1 MTGST
6 ILARAGAIGF
16 FINLVLHTMA
26 TGAVRTNALRASADL
41 GALVTLLWLLFS
53 VVMLVLGVIV
63 WVHARPASA
72 HRRTVLALA
81 AIFPLATAIGQ
92 LITFGPIFPV
102 ATLALTA
109 SLTFGAAFGTP
120 ASPRTPA

>member
-1 MTGST
+1 MTGSG

-26 TGAVRTNALRASADL
+26 TGAVRTNALRASAEL
-41 GALVTLLWLLFS
+41 GSLVTLLWLLFS
-53 VVMLVLGVIV
+53 VVMLLLGLIV
-63 WVHARPASA
+63 WVQAKPASA

-92 LITFGPIFPV
+92 LIAFGPIFPV

-109 SLTFGAAFGTP
+109 LLTFGAAFSAPVRATV
-120 ASPRTPA
+120 